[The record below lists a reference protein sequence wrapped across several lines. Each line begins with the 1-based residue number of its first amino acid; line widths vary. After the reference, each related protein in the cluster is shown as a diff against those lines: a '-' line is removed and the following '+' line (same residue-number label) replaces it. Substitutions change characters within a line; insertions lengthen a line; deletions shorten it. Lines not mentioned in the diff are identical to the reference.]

1 MEYIV
6 QLLDEAA
13 VDLPDI
19 VQFEIQEA
27 GRITKPIALSVK
39 ALVLVTA
46 ASPLFN
52 GNADYP
58 NFVNSEGTPFFNP
71 NYQKEKWEKAAQA
84 CREAI
89 DLCHSVG
96 MELYYFIPG
105 AGDDLSDVTRTE
117 LSIRNSVTERWNLEI
132 IWANTNSMA
141 LSIQREAQPRIFRG
155 SASLQSRLA
164 PPIKMAELFYTEN
177 GVPITRSA
185 EHTSELQSLMRL
197 SYAVFC
203 LKKKKKNE

>member
-58 NFVNSEGTPFFNP
+58 NFVTSEGTPLFNP
-71 NYQKEKWEKAAQA
+71 NYQNEKRSEERRVGKEWVST
-84 CREAI
+84 CRYRWWR
-89 DLCHSVG
+89 DH
-96 MELYYFIPG
+96 YKQK
-105 AGDDLSDVTRTE
+105 TRE
-117 LSIRNSVTERWNLEI
+117 
-132 IWANTNSMA
+132 
-141 LSIQREAQPRIFRG
+141 
-155 SASLQSRLA
+155 
-164 PPIKMAELFYTEN
+164 
-177 GVPITRSA
+177 
-185 EHTSELQSLMRL
+185 
-197 SYAVFC
+197 
-203 LKKKKKNE
+203 

>member
-71 NYQKEKWEKAAQA
+71 NYQKEKWEKAAHA

-89 DLCHSVG
+89 DLCHSLG
-96 MELYYFIPG
+96 LELDRKSVVWG
-105 AGDDLSDVTRTE
+105 KSVSVRVDLGGRG
-117 LSIRNSVTERWNLEI
+117 I
-132 IWANTNSMA
+132 IT
-141 LSIQREAQPRIFRG
+141 
-155 SASLQSRLA
+155 
-164 PPIKMAELFYTEN
+164 
-177 GVPITRSA
+177 
-185 EHTSELQSLMRL
+185 
-197 SYAVFC
+197 
-203 LKKKKKNE
+203 KKKQT